1 MALKDKIENAPLPSK
16 WIVFCQFHDEMEI
29 LQAYLESSPAVYK
42 VSQYH
47 GGLSDSEKDEVIE
60 GTKGP
65 LPNGEAVH
73 EILLLQLQSGGVGLN
88 LQHFTKVIFMSPW
101 WTAALMDQAV
111 GRAVRIGQ
119 KETVEVTLLVL
130 KEEET
135 MNIDEK
141 MLNKADE
148 KRGMLEKVFLHAS
161 RGGPLA
167 PKALPEV
174 PIDAEAEDPTN

>member
-1 MALKDKIENAPLPSK
+1 
-16 WIVFCQFHDEMEI
+16 VFCQFHDEMEI
-29 LQAYLESSPAVYK
+29 LQAYLESSPAVFK

-47 GGLSDSEKDEVIE
+47 GGLNDMQKDEVIE
-60 GTKGP
+60 STKEA
-65 LPNGEAVH
+65 LPTEGEAIH

-101 WTAALMDQAV
+101 WTSALMDQAV

-119 KETVEVTLLVL
+119 LETVEVTLLIL

-141 MLNKADE
+141 MLDKADE
-148 KRGMLEKVFLHAS
+148 KRGMLQQVFLHAS
-161 RGGPLA
+161 RGF
-167 PKALPEV
+167 KDSES
-174 PIDAEAEDPTN
+174 EDPINT